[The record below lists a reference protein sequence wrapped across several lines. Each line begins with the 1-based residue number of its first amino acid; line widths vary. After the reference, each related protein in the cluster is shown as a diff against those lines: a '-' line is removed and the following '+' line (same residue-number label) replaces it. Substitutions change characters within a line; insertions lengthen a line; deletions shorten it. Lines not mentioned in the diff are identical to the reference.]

1 MPASDE
7 EVLQRCVEGDERAFV
22 VLIER
27 HLDALHA
34 FLARRCPR
42 WSLVEEVAQEVWVR
56 IWEHAGRFRGDSTV
70 RTWIFG
76 IARNVLSERLR
87 TEPRGLVALDAIL
100 AMPGDADSD
109 EADPGDQADSS
120 LAALRLCLEQV
131 PPRARDLLAAR
142 YRDGRALSDL
152 ARAYKKNT
160 TALAREIQR
169 LAAALR
175 TCIQGRM
182 A

>member
-7 EVLQRCVEGDERAFV
+7 EVLQRCAGGDEQAFV

-56 IWEHAGRFRGDSTV
+56 VWEHAGRFRGDSAV

-76 IARNVLSERLR
+76 IARNALSERLR
-87 TEPRGLVALDAIL
+87 AEPRGLVALDAL
-100 AMPGDADSD
+100 LVLPGGGDDD
-109 EADPGDQADSS
+109 EAASEMGDRE

-142 YRDGRALSDL
+142 YRDGRALGDL